1 MIVTNKVTGKDVSDL
16 YFQLMKKEIT
26 NKEFEELAEIPV
38 ENRK

>member
-1 MIVTNKVTGKDVSDL
+1 MIVTNKVTGKDVSSL